1 MIDDEIEIAEPF
13 NNYLINIATKLRI
26 CAKEQSAVS
35 TENSLSEVERAIA
48 KYRNYPS
55 INSVTEKMQKTC

>member
-13 NNYLINIATKLRI
+13 NKYLINIATKLRK
-26 CAKEQSAVS
+26 CTKEQSAAS
-35 TENSLSEVERAIA
+35 TENSLSEVERALA
-48 KYRNYPS
+48 KYRNHPS